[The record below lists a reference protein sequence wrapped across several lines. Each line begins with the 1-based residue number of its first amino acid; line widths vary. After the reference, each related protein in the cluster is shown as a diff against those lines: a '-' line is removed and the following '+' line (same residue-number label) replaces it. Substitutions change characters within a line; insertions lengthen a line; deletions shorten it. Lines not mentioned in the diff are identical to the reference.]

1 MNRLIVPGM
10 RVKAWKG
17 GIRMGRV
24 LFPSQTQKV
33 DGIPHI
39 GGEPYAAN
47 WKDELPVKFDDNGEI
62 AFVMKVLMDRA

>member
-1 MNRLIVPGM
+1 
-10 RVKAWKG
+10 
-17 GIRMGRV
+17 MGRV
-24 LFPSQTQKV
+24 LFPSQIQKV
-33 DGIPHI
+33 DGVPHI